1 MNKTLNYKD
10 YAKRLHKNGY
20 ECTFYGDTR
29 SGNGLAYFETEAH
42 VLRIEHLWNKASHGR
57 YVAGKIVKIEDV
69 TECHR

>member
-1 MNKTLNYKD
+1 MRRDSIKTDMNARFMETHE
-10 YAKRLHKNGY
+10 A
-20 ECTFYGDTR
+20 
-29 SGNGLAYFETEAH
+29 GNGLAYFETEAH